1 MLATILS
8 LAAEGGE
15 EAAETVNPVLPT
27 GPELFWGAL
36 FFAALWI
43 LMRYVLLPPVRA
55 VMRQRDEQRLS
66 DEEGAERAKV
76 EAEKV
81 RRDYDATLAEARTQ
95 ASATVDEARARGEA
109 RRAELTAAA
118 ESDAA
123 EIRSAALAEL
133 NAERAEALS
142 GARTQVAELAGTAA
156 SKVLGRTVDPAVAQR
171 IAETYLAPSE
181 N

>member
-55 VMRQRDEQRLS
+55 VMRQRDEQRLA
-66 DEEGAERAKV
+66 DEEGTERAKV

-95 ASATVDEARARGEA
+95 ASATVDEARARG
-109 RRAELTAAA
+109 
-118 ESDAA
+118 

>member
-55 VMRQRDEQRLS
+55 VMRQRDEQRLA
-66 DEEGAERAKV
+66 DEEGTERAKV

-81 RRDYDATLAEARTQ
+81 RRDYDATL
-95 ASATVDEARARGEA
+95 
-109 RRAELTAAA
+109 
-118 ESDAA
+118 
-123 EIRSAALAEL
+123 
-133 NAERAEALS
+133 AEALS

>member
-1 MLATILS
+1 MLATVLT
-8 LAAEGGE
+8 LLEEGE
-15 EAAETVNPVLPT
+15 KAVEPVNPVLPT
-27 GPELFWGAL
+27 TPELFWGAIL
-36 FFAALWI
+36 FASLWA

-55 VMRQRDEQRLS
+55 IMRQRDEQRLA

-81 RRDYDATLAEARTQ
+81 RRDYDATLAEARAE
-95 ASATVDEARARGEA
+95 ASAKVDEARARGEA

-118 ESDAA
+118 EADAA

-133 NAERAEALS
+133 EAERAEALA
-142 GARTQVAELAGTAA
+142 GARSQVAELAGTAA
-156 SKVLGRTVDPAVAQR
+156 GKVLGRTVDPAVAQR
-171 IAETYLAPSE
+171 IAETYLEPSK

>member
-55 VMRQRDEQRLS
+55 VMRQRDEQRLA
-66 DEEGAERAKV
+66 DEEGTERA
-76 EAEKV
+76 EAS
-81 RRDYDATLAEARTQ
+81 T
-95 ASATVDEARARGEA
+95 TVDEARARGEA

-123 EIRSAALAEL
+123 QIRSAALAEL
-133 NAERAEALS
+133 ETERAAALA

>member
-1 MLATILS
+1 MLATIMS

-15 EAAETVNPVLPT
+15 EAVETVNPVLPT
-27 GPELFWGAL
+27 MPELIYGTV
-36 FFAALWI
+36 FFIALWV
-43 LMRYVLLPPVRA
+43 LMRYVLLPPVRG
-55 VMRQRDEQRLS
+55 VMRQRDEQRLA
-66 DEEGAERAKV
+66 DEEGTERAKV

-81 RRDYDATLAEARTQ
+81 RRDYDATLAEARAQ
-95 ASATVDEARARGEA
+95 ASVTVDEARARGEA

-118 ESDAA
+118 EADAA
-123 EIRSAALAEL
+123 EIRRAALAEL
-133 NAERAEALS
+133 DAERAEALS
-142 GARTQVAELAGTAA
+142 GARPQVAELAGTAA

>member
-1 MLATILS
+1 MVVRSFLH
-8 LAAEGGE
+8 
-15 EAAETVNPVLPT
+15 VL
-27 GPELFWGAL
+27 FI
-36 FFAALWI
+36 FVSS
-43 LMRYVLLPPVRA
+43 RRPPRST
-55 VMRQRDEQRLS
+55 QRS
-66 DEEGAERAKV
+66 
-76 EAEKV
+76 
-81 RRDYDATLAEARTQ
+81 
-95 ASATVDEARARGEA
+95 SS
-109 RRAELTAAA
+109 AAA
-118 ESDAA
+118 YVYKRQA

>member
-1 MLATILS
+1 MLATIMS
-8 LAAEGGE
+8 IAADGGGE
-15 EAAETVNPVLPT
+15 TPVNPVLPT
-27 GPELFWGAL
+27 MPELLWGTGL
-36 FFAALWI
+36 FLALWI

-81 RRDYDATLAEARTQ
+81 RRDYDATLAEARAH
-95 ASATVDEARARGEA
+95 ASTTVDEARARGEA

-118 ESDAA
+118 ESGAA
-123 EIRSAALAEL
+123 QIRQAALAEVE
-133 NAERAEALS
+133 AERADVLL
-142 GARTQVAELAGTAA
+142 GARSQVAELAGTAA

>member
-55 VMRQRDEQRLS
+55 VKTAGRKKETGEISAHPLDAFNKIIQHHGERD
-66 DEEGAERAKV
+66 RALGNRCV
-76 EAEKV
+76 
-81 RRDYDATLAEARTQ
+81 TLH
-95 ASATVDEARARGEA
+95 GG
-109 RRAELTAAA
+109 
-118 ESDAA
+118 
-123 EIRSAALAEL
+123 LACVG
-133 NAERAEALS
+133 N
-142 GARTQVAELAGTAA
+142 
-156 SKVLGRTVDPAVAQR
+156 PA
-171 IAETYLAPSE
+171 
-181 N
+181 

>member
-55 VMRQRDEQRLS
+55 VMRQRDEQRLA
-66 DEEGAERAKV
+66 DEEGTERAKV

-95 ASATVDEARARGEA
+95 ASATVDEARARA
-109 RRAELTAAA
+109 RRQHADFSRMDAGLDAEL
-118 ESDAA
+118 
-123 EIRSAALAEL
+123 
-133 NAERAEALS
+133 
-142 GARTQVAELAGTAA
+142 Q
-156 SKVLGRTVDPAVAQR
+156 GR
-171 IAETYLAPSE
+171 
-181 N
+181 